1 MTSLKENWF
10 LDLSDRDHYVR
21 VALRLGV
28 AMLLGAALGYGRERM
43 GKPTG
48 LRTHM
53 LVALGAALFV
63 LAPIEAGVSIEQLMR
78 VVQGLTA
85 GIGFLGAGAILKMA
99 EERKI
104 SGVTTAASIW
114 ITAAVGTAVGMGL
127 LWPALCAVILGGI
140 TLYLL
145 RYVEH

>member
-1 MTSLKENWF
+1 MTSLREHWF
-10 LDLSDRDHYVR
+10 LDLSDSDHYVR

-28 AMLLGAALGYGRERM
+28 ALLLGAVLGYGRERI
-43 GKPTG
+43 GKAAG

-63 LAPIEAGVSIEQLMR
+63 LAPIEADVSVEHLTR
-78 VVQGLTA
+78 VIQGLTT

-114 ITAAVGTAVGMGL
+114 ITAAVGMAVGMGL
-127 LWPALCAVILGGI
+127 LWPAIFAVILGVF
-140 TLYLL
+140 TLYMM
-145 RYVEH
+145 RWVER